1 MWRDTCYK
9 ISLKSWI
16 NAETFTVTNM
26 HNTSKIKQWKE
37 FNTNSLHMNYKSQ
50 GAFLHHLIMYKNL
63 NQAETSSAVKV
74 SGELSNIVVPL
85 VSTGQ
90 YPHTPVLKISRF
102 QALEGMFKMFY
113 IFLFTKSH
121 LFGVNVRCC
130 LPNATSKRF
139 EVSLGSNQ
147 GIFCLLGKYIG
158 QYSMEP
164 LT

>member
-1 MWRDTCYK
+1 
-9 ISLKSWI
+9 
-16 NAETFTVTNM
+16 M

-102 QALEGMFKMFY
+102 PALEGMFY
-113 IFLFTKSH
+113 
-121 LFGVNVRCC
+121 NVLHILIHKESPLWCKC
-130 LPNATSKRF
+130 SMLPS
-139 EVSLGSNQ
+139 
-147 GIFCLLGKYIG
+147 
-158 QYSMEP
+158 
-164 LT
+164 

>member
-1 MWRDTCYK
+1 
-9 ISLKSWI
+9 
-16 NAETFTVTNM
+16 M

-90 YPHTPVLKISRF
+90 YSHTPVLKISRF
-102 QALEGMFKMFY
+102 PALEGMFEMFY